1 MGKNKSS
8 SLRKQLLRRF
18 LNKQVLLLL
27 FILFVAAFLRLY
39 KITTDPPGLHRDEA
53 LFGYNAYSILKTG
66 TDEHGRFLPLSF
78 EGFGI
83 IDYPLAIYL
92 RVPFIA
98 FFGLTTFAVRFSIVF
113 YSLITIFLV
122 YKLAEKFFGDKTT
135 ALIAAFIA
143 AFSSWHFFM
152 SRAGFAISM
161 YGLLFLLLGTYLL
174 LYGKKR
180 WQNILGGISLGLTC
194 FSYAA
199 YYFFLPLFL
208 LTILVVFFSEIK
220 KDKNIRLG
228 FFIAFLTMVA
238 AFAIFWEAN
247 FKRAPQAA
255 FYYNDS
261 GILWA
266 WTDKP
271 VGEILAGGGKY
282 DRLEWFLHNPRW
294 AYIYK
299 AATNYF
305 DGYSPTFWLK
315 IGKGMDSNVEGF
327 GNLLLY

>member
-1 MGKNKSS
+1 MLIFKTVRQMVKTKSHFS
-8 SLRKQLLRRF
+8 KKLTPKRF
-18 LNKQVLLLL
+18 LNKQIILLLL
-27 FILFVAAFLRLY
+27 ILFIATSLRLY

-53 LFGYNAYSILKTG
+53 LFGYNAYSILKTA
-66 TDEHGRFLPLSF
+66 TDEHGKFLPLSF

-113 YSLITIFLV
+113 YSLIKLFLV

-135 ALIAAFIA
+135 ALIAALIA

-180 WQNILGGISLGLTC
+180 WQNIAGGISLGLTC

-208 LTILVVFFSEIK
+208 LTILIVFFSEIK
-220 KDKNIRLG
+220 KNKNIRLG
-228 FFIAFLTMVA
+228 LFIAFLTMAA

-282 DRLEWFLHNPRW
+282 DRPEWFLHNPRW

-299 AATNYF
+299 AVM
-305 DGYSPTFWLK
+305 
-315 IGKGMDSNVEGF
+315 I
-327 GNLLLY
+327 